1 MAPHA
6 EKSSFTNPNK
16 FKGVKIGTKNRALAY
31 LNVGHSGWSFYMGFK
46 WTYAI
51 QILPLS
57 SLAIQKMT
65 ILKIL
70 FLTVIIDTIRLELIS
85 HL

>member
-6 EKSSFTNPNK
+6 EKPSFTNPNK
-16 FKGVKIGTKNRALAY
+16 FKGVKIGTKDRALAY

-46 WTYAI
+46 WTCAI

-70 FLTVIIDTIRLELIS
+70 FLTVIIDTLRLELIS